1 MLVFV
6 LALRLHALVAFVDVG
21 ARAVRHVPVFRWRL
35 RPRMGVPPLLP
46 LLAPRALPKDLIVEV
61 LPERRGVLVRNL
73 LVLGHSRRSLVIVR
87 GLRVVPER

>member
-6 LALRLHALVAFVDVG
+6 LSLRFHALVAFVDVC
-21 ARAVRHVPVFRWRL
+21 ARTVRNIPVFRWRL

-46 LLAPRALPKDLIVEV
+46 LLAPRALPKDLIVVV

-73 LVLGHSRRSLVIVR
+73 LILGHSSRSLVIVR
-87 GLRVVPER
+87 SLCVVTER